1 MTETLHWLATGFAHA
16 LTWTHLAWA
25 FAGVTL
31 GTAVG
36 VLPGIGPALTVA
48 VLLPVT
54 FSLEPTSAFIMFGGI
69 YYGAMYGGSTTSIL
83 INSPGETA
91 SIMTA
96 IDGHMMARQGR
107 ASAALGTAAIGS
119 FIAGTIATLA
129 LTFFAPVLASVA
141 LRFGPA
147 EYFGLAIISF
157 TTVSVLMGRSL
168 ARGLLSLF
176 LGLALGLVGIDQLTG
191 AARFSFGVPQ
201 LLDGIDV
208 MVLVIGLFAVGE
220 TLFRAWE
227 HGREP
232 ADEVVELRT
241 VTGMSRDDWRR
252 SWRPWLRGT
261 AIGFPLGVLPCG
273 GSVIPTFVSYMVEKR
288 LSARPDEFGRGAI
301 EGVAGPEAANNAS
314 AAGVLVPLL
323 TLGLPSSATAAVLLT
338 AFQQYGLQPGPLL
351 FSTQPL
357 LVWTLIASLY
367 IGNVMLLV
375 LNLPL
380 APLWA
385 RVMLVPR
392 SLLFAFILVLASVG
406 AYSLNRSMLDLVLLF
421 VVGGVG
427 CAMRI
432 HDVPLVPA
440 VLGLIMGPMAE
451 QQFRRAVA
459 ISDGDLTVF
468 ATRPITATLLLVAL
482 AILVAPAV
490 WQTLTRPADTGANP
504 AR

>member
-1 MTETLHWLATGFAHA
+1 M
-16 LTWTHLAWA
+16 
-25 FAGVTL
+25 
-31 GTAVG
+31 
-36 VLPGIGPALTVA
+36 
-48 VLLPVT
+48 
-54 FSLEPTSAFIMFGGI
+54 
-69 YYGAMYGGSTTSIL
+69 
-83 INSPGETA
+83 
-91 SIMTA
+91 
-96 IDGHMMARQGR
+96 
-107 ASAALGTAAIGS
+107 
-119 FIAGTIATLA
+119 
-129 LTFFAPVLASVA
+129 
-141 LRFGPA
+141 
-147 EYFGLAIISF
+147 
-157 TTVSVLMGRSL
+157 
-168 ARGLLSLF
+168 
-176 LGLALGLVGIDQLTG
+176 
-191 AARFSFGVPQ
+191 
-201 LLDGIDV
+201 
-208 MVLVIGLFAVGE
+208 
-220 TLFRAWE
+220 
-227 HGREP
+227 
-232 ADEVVELRT
+232 
-241 VTGMSRDDWRR
+241 
-252 SWRPWLRGT
+252 
-261 AIGFPLGVLPCG
+261 
-273 GSVIPTFVSYMVEKR
+273 
-288 LSARPDEFGRGAI
+288 
-301 EGVAGPEAANNAS
+301 
-314 AAGVLVPLL
+314 
-323 TLGLPSSATAAVLLT
+323 LLT